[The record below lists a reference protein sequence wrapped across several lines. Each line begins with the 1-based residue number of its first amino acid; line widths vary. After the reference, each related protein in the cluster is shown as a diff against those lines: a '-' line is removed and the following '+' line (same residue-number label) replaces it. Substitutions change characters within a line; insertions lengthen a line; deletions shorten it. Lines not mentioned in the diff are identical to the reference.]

1 MSALPSTASF
11 SWQISSTLTFQIC
24 FPQLSEVEWPRGSQS
39 KDTQEWIDWRETKRQ
54 LRFTYQE
61 SSICGSSGG

>member
-11 SWQISSTLTFQIC
+11 SWQISSALTFQVC
-24 FPQLSEVEWPRGSQS
+24 FPQLSDVEWLRGTQR
-39 KDTQEWIDWRETKRQ
+39 KDTQERIDWRETKRQ
-54 LRFTYQE
+54 LQFTYQE